1 MKDKQQSEM
10 KNKQPS
16 KMKRIMKSIGIVSV
30 ILALT
35 MSSVALNNTMGLSDL
50 KSGENGNSSISR
62 ISSLYGTHGCE
73 DGGFSIQ
80 IGNDI
85 DENSV
90 LEDEEVLESRNIC
103 HGKQGESGPMGNL
116 GYWGFN
122 GSNGTDGIDGLDG
135 VIGNSPF
142 IQSLRGEY
150 GPCPEAV
157 VIEMGNNSTS
167 QSIDSSIKICFQNL
181 TSGRLTDIVQ
191 NQGSSFSTQCSKGKL
206 LGEIIIFAAY
216 NSTGCQLFKIENG
229 NSELLHFEAD
239 VDFSPGANLGFIEHG
254 ERVWFD
260 ATDSSGTQLWSTDGS
275 ITWKETNLSND
286 ISSGDSIVNLGSELV
301 LSYGDGMLI
310 LGESETFISGSFTN
324 ITAVNG
330 ILLYNTPVGISIG
343 GTTVS
348 GEIHSSAVYHLG
360 HYWFIATSDS
370 NGPQLHRWNNVNLEQ
385 MSVGLQGTPGQ
396 AIPPTI
402 VGGNIL
408 FDSNGLFSF
417 NTTSSSISELNSTLQ
432 DVGVATGGVLHE
444 GKLWFDCGAPSSG
457 YELCVSDGD
466 NAWVHS
472 DHISGM
478 ASSSPSHLALV
489 EGNLL
494 AIITDPID
502 GGQLHLVDENGLTL
516 LWDHDDGNLASGVHG
531 ELWIGQDLVYFIA
544 DSSTHGLE
552 MYGWAHGQLSNEW
565 IIIQ

>member
-1 MKDKQQSEM
+1 MKD
-10 KNKQPS
+10 KQPS
-16 KMKRIMKSIGIVSV
+16 KMKRIMKSIGIISI

-35 MSSVALNNTMGLSDL
+35 LSSIALNNTLGLDNL

-85 DENSV
+85 DDNSI

-103 HGKQGESGPMGNL
+103 HGKQGGSGPMGNR
-116 GYWGFN
+116 GYQGYN
-122 GSNGTDGIDGLDG
+122 GSNGTDGISGTNGLDG
-135 VIGNSPF
+135 VNGNSPF

-150 GPCPEAV
+150 GPCTEAV

-191 NQGSSFSTQCSKGKL
+191 NHGSSFSTQCSKGEL
-206 LGEIIIFAAY
+206 LGEVIIFSAY

-229 NSELLHFEAD
+229 NSELLHFETN
-239 VDFSPGANLGFIEHG
+239 VDFSPGANLGFIEHD

-275 ITWKETNLSND
+275 ITWKETNLSNG
-286 ISSGDSIVNLGSELV
+286 ISNGDSIVKLGSELV

-310 LGESETFISGSFTN
+310 LGESETIISGSYANT
-324 ITAVNG
+324 TAVNG
-330 ILLYNTPVGISIG
+330 ILLYNTPAGISIG

-348 GEIHSSAVYHLG
+348 GEIHSSAVYHNG
-360 HYWFIATSDS
+360 HYWFIATSDN

-385 MSVGLQGTPGQ
+385 MSVDLEGNPGQ
-396 AIPPTI
+396 SIPPTV

-408 FDSNGLFSF
+408 FDSDGLFSF

-432 DVGVATGGVLHE
+432 DVGVATGGVSHE
-444 GKLWFDCGAPSSG
+444 GKLWFDCGVPSSG

-466 NAWVHS
+466 NAWMHS

-478 ASSSPSHLALV
+478 ASSSPSHLAIV
-489 EGNLL
+489 GGDLL
-494 AIITDPID
+494 AMITDPID
-502 GGQLHLVDENGLTL
+502 GGQLHLVDGNGLTL

-544 DSSTHGLE
+544 DSSTYGLE

>member
-1 MKDKQQSEM
+1 MKD
-10 KNKQPS
+10 KQPS
-16 KMKRIMKSIGIVSV
+16 KMKRIMKSIGIISV

-35 MSSVALNNTMGLSDL
+35 LSSIALNNTMGLKDL
-50 KSGENGNSSISR
+50 ESGENGNSSISR
-62 ISSLYGTHGCE
+62 ITSLSGTHGCE
-73 DGGFSIQ
+73 EGGFSIQ

-85 DENSV
+85 DDNSI

-103 HGKQGESGPMGNL
+103 HGKQGGSGPMGNR
-116 GYWGFN
+116 GYHGYN
-122 GSNGTDGIDGLDG
+122 GSNGTDGISGTNGLDG

-167 QSIDSSIKICFQNL
+167 QSIDSSIKICFQDL

-191 NQGSSFSTQCSKGKL
+191 NLGSSFSTQCSKGEL
-206 LGEIIIFAAY
+206 LGEVIIFSAY
-216 NSTGCQLFKIENG
+216 NSTGCQLFKIGNG
-229 NSELLHFEAD
+229 NSELLHFETS
-239 VDFSPGANLGFIEHG
+239 VDFSPGANLGFIEHD

-275 ITWKETNLSND
+275 ITWKETNLSIG
-286 ISSGDSIVNLGSELV
+286 ISNGDSIVKLGSELV

-310 LGESETFISGSFTN
+310 LGESETFISGSYANT
-324 ITAVNG
+324 TAVNG

-348 GEIHSSAVYHLG
+348 GEIHSSAIYHDG

-370 NGPQLHRWNNVNLEQ
+370 NGPQLHRWNNVNLER
-385 MSVGLQGTPGQ
+385 MSLDLQGNPGQ
-396 AIPPTI
+396 SIPPTV
-402 VGGNIL
+402 VGENIL
-408 FDSNGLFSF
+408 FDSDGLFSF

-432 DVGVATGGVLHE
+432 DVGVTTGGVLHE
-444 GKLWFDCGAPSSG
+444 GKLWFDCGVPSSG

-466 NAWVHS
+466 NAWMHS

-478 ASSSPSHLALV
+478 ASSSPSHLAIV
-489 EGNLL
+489 GGDLL

-516 LWDHDDGNLASGVHG
+516 LWDHDGGNLASGVHG

-544 DSSTHGLE
+544 DSSTYGLE

>member
-1 MKDKQQSEM
+1 MKD
-10 KNKQPS
+10 KQPS
-16 KMKRIMKSIGIVSV
+16 KMKRIMKSIGIISV

-35 MSSVALNNTMGLSDL
+35 LSSIALNNTMGLKDL
-50 KSGENGNSSISR
+50 ESGENGNSSISR
-62 ISSLYGTHGCE
+62 ITSLSGTHGCE
-73 DGGFSIQ
+73 EGGFSIQ
-80 IGNDI
+80 IGNDV
-85 DENSV
+85 DDNSI

-103 HGKQGESGPMGNL
+103 HGTQGESGPMGNR
-116 GYWGFN
+116 GYQGYN
-122 GSNGTDGIDGLDG
+122 GSNGTDGISGTNGLDG

-167 QSIDSSIKICFQNL
+167 QSIDSSIKICFQDL
-181 TSGRLTDIVQ
+181 TSGRLTDIQ
-191 NQGSSFSTQCSKGKL
+191 PNSGNSFSTPCEGGITSENNL
-206 LGEIIIFAAY
+206 IFAAFETDKCLLF
-216 NSTGCQLFKIENG
+216 SITDGQLNQI
-229 NSELLHFEAD
+229 SPS
-239 VDFSPGANLGFIEHG
+239 VDFSPGANLGFIEHD

-275 ITWKETNLSND
+275 ITWKETNLSIG
-286 ISSGDSIVNLGSELV
+286 ISNGDSIVKLGSELV

-310 LGESETFISGSFTN
+310 LGESETFISGSYANT
-324 ITAVNG
+324 TAVNG

-348 GEIHSSAVYHLG
+348 GEIHSSAIYHDG

-370 NGPQLHRWNNVNLEQ
+370 NGPQLHRWNNVNLER
-385 MSVGLQGTPGQ
+385 MSLDLQGNPGQ
-396 AIPPTI
+396 SIPPTV
-402 VGGNIL
+402 VGENIL
-408 FDSNGLFSF
+408 FDSDGLFSF

-432 DVGVATGGVLHE
+432 DVGVTTGGVLHE
-444 GKLWFDCGAPSSG
+444 GKLWFDCGVPSSG

-466 NAWVHS
+466 NAWMHS

-478 ASSSPSHLALV
+478 ASSSPSHLAIV
-489 EGNLL
+489 GGDLL

-516 LWDHDDGNLASGVHG
+516 LWDHDGGNLASGVHG

-544 DSSTHGLE
+544 DSSTYGLE